1 MPAVKFAK
9 YIFVLMLIH
18 SGLAFAYDVLVPV
31 EVCQNISQYILSG
44 RYKEAEETAN
54 RFILEHPKE
63 PAGPLFKASVLQY
76 ECIDYEDF
84 SRDDE
89 FSKLLD
95 KTEILAREKLTS
107 DSGDLWA
114 KYYIFAANGLRSAR
128 ASIAGRFV
136 YSIVKG
142 RSGTRGMLQIIEDD
156 STFYDAYLMAGSYH
170 FWKSVAIAP
179 VSWLP
184 FIDDER
190 EKGISEV
197 KKAISQ
203 GRLTGPLSNT
213 VLIEMFLSHDPESA
227 VELAEKMLELYPSCR
242 LFAWQLGEAYKKLN
256 RFEDAVRVFTEIAES
271 MKEDEADDGSGEV
284 RSWWKLAV
292 LSKSVGKKEECI
304 YFCKKIIDLGE
315 SEPVYRRQHE
325 RIDKARRMIEEFDN
339 E

>member
-1 MPAVKFAK
+1 VKFAK

-18 SGLAFAYDVLVPV
+18 SGFAFADETLVPV
-31 EVCQNISQYILSG
+31 EICQTISQYILSG
-44 RYKEAEETAN
+44 RYREAEETAN
-54 RFILEHPKE
+54 SFIHEHPKE

-76 ECIDYEDF
+76 ECIDYEDY
-84 SRDDE
+84 SRNDE
-89 FSKLLD
+89 FSELLD
-95 KTEILAREKLTS
+95 TTEILAREKLAS

-114 KYYIFAANGLRSAR
+114 TYYIFAANGLRSAR
-128 ASIAGRFV
+128 ASISGRFV
-136 YSIVKG
+136 YSVVKG
-142 RSGTRGMLQIIEDD
+142 RSGAVGMLQIIEDD

-179 VSWLP
+179 MTWLP
-184 FIDDER
+184 FINDER

-213 VLIEMFLSHDPESA
+213 VLIEMFLSCNPESA
-227 VELAEKMLELYPSCR
+227 AELTEKMVELYPSCQ
-242 LFAWQLGEAYKKLN
+242 LFTWQLGEAYKKLN
-256 RFEDAVRVFTEIAES
+256 RFEDAVRVFTKIAES
-271 MKEDEADDGSGEV
+271 MKKDEADDGSGEL

-304 YFCKKIIDLGE
+304 YFCKKIIDLGK
-315 SEPVYRRQHE
+315 SELVYRRQHE
-325 RIDKARRMIEEFDN
+325 RIDNARRMIEEFNN